1 MSVLETF
8 EEKKALWLVPL
19 TALLVFAGALVF
31 FQMNYA
37 GQSAGLEKR
46 VADREAEL
54 AKLQAETARLREIVD
69 RGQANHA
76 RIEELYR
83 DRFATRRQRLTQVT
97 EEVKDLARRA
107 GLDPRTLR
115 YPETRIEDFGLV
127 ERRFDFN
134 VQGTYAALRTFL
146 NLLEL
151 SPAFLTLEQIRVS
164 QNERAPGILSLDL
177 ELSTL
182 FADEVI
188 RPAVAEV
195 AP

>member
-1 MSVLETF
+1 MSMLETF
-8 EEKKALWLVPL
+8 EQRKALWLVPL
-19 TALLVFAGALVF
+19 CALLVFAGALVF
-31 FQMNYA
+31 YRMNYA
-37 GQSAGLEKR
+37 GESAGLERR

-54 AKLQAETARLREIVD
+54 AKLQAETARLRDIVD
-69 RGQANHA
+69 RSQANRA

-107 GLDPRTLR
+107 GLEPRALR
-115 YPETRIEDFGLV
+115 YPETRIEEYGLV
-127 ERRFDFN
+127 ERRFSFN

-151 SPAFLTLEQIRVS
+151 SPAFLTLEQIAVS
-164 QNERAPGILSLDL
+164 QNQRTPGILTLDL

-182 FADEVI
+182 FAEETI
-188 RPAVAEV
+188 RPAVAE
-195 AP
+195 ATP